1 MQSSK
6 LAVSVPVPVPPPC
19 VLAYAD
25 ATEQLAIERA
35 HEQRKQELLAEA
47 IAPVLQ
53 GLINANGLYTLAGA
67 IELVLGREL
76 NAAGQSMRC
85 VVSLRPKHEA
95 QGWF

>member
-1 MQSSK
+1 MQSTK
-6 LAVSVPVPVPPPC
+6 LAVPVPPPC
-19 VLAYAD
+19 VLAYAS

-35 HEQRKQELLAEA
+35 NDRRKQELLAEA

-53 GLINANGLYTLAGA
+53 RLIDANGLYTLAGA
-67 IELVLGREL
+67 IELVLGREV
-76 NAAGQSMRC
+76 NAAGQPMKC

>member
-1 MQSSK
+1 MQSTK
-6 LAVSVPVPVPPPC
+6 LAVPIPPAC

-53 GLINANGLYTLAGA
+53 EWIDLKGLYTLAGA
-67 IELVLGREL
+67 LELVLGREVD
-76 NAAGQSMRC
+76 AAGQPMKC
-85 VVSLRPKHEA
+85 VVSLRAAAEA